1 MVQAGRV
8 MDTILENLLD
18 VSWWVGQF
26 LPVAM
31 LALAAKVASYMGR
44 RTKKALRG
52 SKARKLRLV
61 KSIRRDDLLISREM
75 LKASA
80 LFVVFVVSLITA
92 GVLLL
97 FVGAPHQA
105 VSVIAAS
112 IPILWSEWAWLSQ
125 DGLVKE
131 VLARRAKLRK
141 R

>member
-1 MVQAGRV
+1 
-8 MDTILENLLD
+8 MDTILENLRD

-26 LPVAM
+26 LPVAI
-31 LALAAKVASYMGR
+31 LALAAKVASYVGR

-80 LFVVFVVSLITA
+80 LFVVFVMSMITA

-97 FVGAPHQA
+97 FVGTPDQA
-105 VSVIAAS
+105 VSVVVAS
-112 IPILWSEWAWLSQ
+112 IPILGSEWAWLSQ
-125 DGLVKE
+125 DSLVKE
-131 VLARRAKLRK
+131 VLDRRTRLR
-141 R
+141 RR